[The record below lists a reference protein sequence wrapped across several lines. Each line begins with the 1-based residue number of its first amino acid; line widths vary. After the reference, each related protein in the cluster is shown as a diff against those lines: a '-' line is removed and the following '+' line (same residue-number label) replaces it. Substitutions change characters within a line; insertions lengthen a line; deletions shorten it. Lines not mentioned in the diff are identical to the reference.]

1 VEVPTYWLLRYGNKL
16 NLSEIEE
23 LIAFKTEIR
32 RLDKLVDVDKA
43 SLHQRI
49 IKVRKLRCRD

>member
-1 VEVPTYWLLRYGNKL
+1 MEVPTYWLLRYGNKL